1 MILEKLAQLH
11 FTPQQDFFRQLN
23 AEEKLQALR
32 EMMDVSHRIVFFGGA
47 GTSTDCGIP
56 DFRSKNGLYNTK
68 DAQFDAYQPEY
79 LLSHDCLYHNPK
91 VFFSFYRQ
99 KLDFRQANPVAFHH
113 TLTEWEQNSKLSAI
127 ITQNIDGIHQ
137 KAGSR
142 NVLEI
147 HGSAQTCHCTK
158 CNKEYTNEIIF
169 ESEST
174 IPRCIECNGM
184 IRPDITLYSES
195 LPKQAYNKAFEA
207 IESADMLIVA
217 GTSLQVEPAASMI
230 WSFTGKFLI
239 YINREIPNNIP
250 NYFDL
255 IFELPINQ
263 VFDKITKKENNT

>member
-113 TLTEWEQNSKLSAI
+113 ILTEWEQNGKLSAI

-142 NVLEI
+142 NVIEI
-147 HGSAQTCHCTK
+147 HGTAQVCHCTK
-158 CNKEYTNEIIF
+158 CGKEYSNEIIF
-169 ESEST
+169 DSPT
-174 IPRCIECNGM
+174 LIPRCSCGGM
-184 IRPDITLYSES
+184 IRPDVTLYGEA
-195 LPKQAYNKAFEA
+195 LPKNAVNEAYNALQT
-207 IESADMLIVA
+207 ADMLIIA
-217 GTSLQVEPAASMI
+217 GTSLQVEPAASML
-230 WSFTGKFLI
+230 WSFEGKYMV
-239 YINREIPNNIP
+239 YINLDPTANAT
-250 NYFDL
+250 NYCDL
-255 IFELPINQ
+255 VFNEPISDIFAA
-263 VFDKITKKENNT
+263 ITNKT